1 MGCSHMGSAPSGL
14 CRAGL
19 ESATVPVGKQGEQG
33 WPSPLGEA
41 WRLFLLWWIQSTIKP
56 LSLRPLA
63 PSSWEQ
69 NSAGYSGAA
78 ESIRG
83 CSRAAPVSLHCSG
96 SPVPISSPGM
106 SPWCPT
112 AELPPGC
119 CCSWGG
125 LNPRHEIP
133 VTGSLHEQVSV
144 VSHEAFYLL
153 NGGLEGAGSPPAGP
167 APARGSSQ
175 GTAAF
180 SVLSFA
186 PSLRLLGSKSLR
198 SAPPST
204 RESRRAS
211 QLVCYSCLDYSL
223 RAGWDD
229 LMDLIRGSWICA
241 PSLLLFGVPS
251 QPSTGS
257 SVRSGAGMVLGW
269 APGALR
275 SLEGIVSANSCC
287 FAAPCSG

>member
-83 CSRAAPVSLHCSG
+83 CCRAAPVSLHCSG

-144 VSHEAFYLL
+144 VSHEAFLFVKWRP
-153 NGGLEGAGSPPAGP
+153 GGGWIP
-167 APARGSSQ
+167 SS
-175 GTAAF
+175 
-180 SVLSFA
+180 
-186 PSLRLLGSKSLR
+186 
-198 SAPPST
+198 
-204 RESRRAS
+204 RAS
-211 QLVCYSCLDYSL
+211 SSPWLFPGHGCVFCAELCSL
-223 RAGWDD
+223 PSSVGVQIPAFCTPFNQRKPKGLAAG
-229 LMDLIRGSWICA
+229 
-241 PSLLLFGVPS
+241 LLFLPGLFLAS
-251 QPSTGS
+251 
-257 SVRSGAGMVLGW
+257 RLG
-269 APGALR
+269 
-275 SLEGIVSANSCC
+275 
-287 FAAPCSG
+287 